1 MSFADAIANV
11 TITRANVTPSRAG
24 FGVPCIAAYHALNND
39 RVRTYSS
46 LAGMASD
53 GFRSHDP
60 AYKAAAAMFSQTPR
74 PRTVKVGR
82 RASAPTQIVRL
93 TPVSPSASEV
103 YTLKVDGLEVTFTAD
118 SSPTVAEV
126 CAGLQAALAALA
138 DVDAIL
144 SGGASSASSQTLSG
158 ASLNGATGYRTM
170 ATARH
175 ITLVL
180 SSHVDWDA
188 TTATLTGKDIDG
200 NTITESLTI
209 PNGGAVT
216 VTSVKRYRSVT
227 SLVIPVQSG
236 AGGTFTV
243 GVSAPVTATDDTTH
257 VTCTSPV
264 AGEMHSFELVSTSL
278 ASTGVFNVSL
288 EDRTTDPGI
297 AADLA
302 AMLAADANWYAVVIA
317 DSAGKAE
324 ATAAAAYLE
333 TVRRIALYQTAD
345 ALAHSSSSVDDVAY
359 NLKATGY
366 TRSSVWFYP
375 HLGLSTGQLA
385 AAVLGRCL
393 PLNPGKVTFAHKEL
407 SGVTVASPTETQSA
421 NLEAKNANHYTEI
434 GDGGDTFP
442 GKSCEGEYID
452 VIRDLDKSYSRM
464 QTAALSVVRSS
475 DKVPFDDNGIDTMGG
490 AIRGALKADETD
502 GIYAKGSTSVT
513 TPAASAVSSGDKAVR
528 NLTGVTFFAR
538 VAGAI
543 HITEVTGTVSV

>member
-1 MSFADAIANV
+1 MSFADDIASITV
-11 TITRANVTPSRAG
+11 TRANVTPTRVG
-24 FGVPCIAAYHALNND
+24 FGTPLIAAYHALNND

-46 LAGMASD
+46 LAGMSSD

-93 TPVSPSASEV
+93 TPVTPSASEV
-103 YTLKVDGLEVTFTAD
+103 YALEVDGLAVSVTAD
-118 SSPTVAEV
+118 ASPTIAEV
-126 CAGLQAALAALA
+126 CTLLQAALAALA
-138 DVDAIL
+138 DVDAIVVAGTSSL
-144 SGGASSASSQTLSG
+144 SLQTLSG
-158 ASLNGATGYRTM
+158 ATLDGATGYRTM
-170 ATARH
+170 SVARH

-180 SSHVDWDA
+180 SSHADWDA

-200 NTITESLTI
+200 NTISESLTI

-216 VTSVKRYRSVT
+216 LTSTKRYRSVT
-227 SLVIPVQSG
+227 SLVIPAQSG
-236 AGGTFTV
+236 TGGTFTA

-264 AGEMHSFELVSTSL
+264 AGEQHSFELVSTSL
-278 ASTGVFNVSL
+278 ASTGVFNLSL

-302 AMLAADANWYAVVIA
+302 AMLAADTGWYAIVIA

-324 ATAAAAYLE
+324 ATAAAAYVE

-366 TRSSVWFYP
+366 VRSSVWFYP
-375 HLGLSTGQLA
+375 HIGLTTGQLA

-407 SGVTVASPTETQSA
+407 AGVTVVSPTETQRA
-421 NLEAKNANHYTEI
+421 NLEAKNCNHYTEI

-442 GKSCEGEYID
+442 GVSCEGEYVD
-452 VIRDLDKSYSRM
+452 VARDLDKSFARM
-464 QTAALSVVRSS
+464 QTAALSVVRAS
-475 DKVPFDDNGIDTMGG
+475 DKVPFTDNGIDTIGG
-490 AIRGALKADETD
+490 AIRGALKEDEAD
-502 GIYAKGSTSVT
+502 GIFAPGSTVVV
-513 TPAASAVSSGDKAVR
+513 TPAASAVSSGDKAAR
-528 NLTGVTFFAR
+528 NLTGVTFSAR
-538 VAGAI
+538 LAGAI

>member
-1 MSFADAIANV
+1 
-11 TITRANVTPSRAG
+11 
-24 FGVPCIAAYHALNND
+24 
-39 RVRTYSS
+39 
-46 LAGMASD
+46 
-53 GFRSHDP
+53 
-60 AYKAAAAMFSQTPR
+60 MFSQTPR

-170 ATARH
+170 A
-175 ITLVL
+175 
-180 SSHVDWDA
+180 
-188 TTATLTGKDIDG
+188 
-200 NTITESLTI
+200 
-209 PNGGAVT
+209 
-216 VTSVKRYRSVT
+216 
-227 SLVIPVQSG
+227 
-236 AGGTFTV
+236 TV